1 MVSCEV
7 GNVVKSLA
15 GHDKDSVY
23 LIVKAKG
30 DIVWVCDGKHK
41 GVSAPK
47 KKNKKH
53 IQVQQVNDNPLKE
66 KILSG
71 EVRDEEVKYFLKT
84 WGFLN
89 V

>member
-7 GNVVKSLA
+7 GNVAKSLA

-30 DIVWVCDGKHK
+30 DIVC
-41 GVSAPK
+41 VSAPK

>member
-7 GNVVKSLA
+7 GNVAKSLA

-47 KKNKKH
+47 KKK
-53 IQVQQVNDNPLKE
+53 
-66 KILSG
+66 
-71 EVRDEEVKYFLKT
+71 
-84 WGFLN
+84 
-89 V
+89 